1 MKHIIILLLIALM
14 PFAGWSQSAT
24 DTVTIHTSA
33 QCGTCK
39 KKIEHDLA
47 YVKGVKTAVLDLVT
61 KNVIVVYNPAK
72 TSPDKIRQAISRSG
86 YDADVVLADPKAY
99 KELLECCKKGG
110 HD

>member
-1 MKHIIILLLIALM
+1 MKNIVALLIFLTL
-14 PFAGWSQSAT
+14 PFIGFSQSAL
-24 DTVTIHTSA
+24 DTVSIHTSA

-47 YVKGVKTAVLDLVT
+47 YVKGVKSAVLNLDT
-61 KNVIVVYNPAK
+61 KNVTVVYNPDK
-72 TSPDKIRQAISRSG
+72 TSPEKIRDAISRSG

-99 KELLECCKKGG
+99 KALEQCCKKGG

>member
-1 MKHIIILLLIALM
+1 MKNIIILVLITLISYTG
-14 PFAGWSQSAT
+14 FGQSPT

-33 QCGTCK
+33 QCSTCK

-47 YVKGVKTAVLDLVT
+47 YVKGVKTAVLNLDT
-61 KNVIVVYNPAK
+61 KNVIVVFNPDK
-72 TSPDKIRQAISRSG
+72 TNPDKIRQAISRSG

>member
-1 MKHIIILLLIALM
+1 MKHLIILFLITVL
-14 PFAGWSQSAT
+14 PFAGWSQAT
-24 DTVTIHTSA
+24 SDTVSIHTSA

-47 YVKGVKTAVLDLVT
+47 YVKGVKTAVLDLET
-61 KNVIVVYNPAK
+61 KNVIVVYNPTK
-72 TSPDKIRQAISRSG
+72 TTPEKIRQAISRSG

>member
-1 MKHIIILLLIALM
+1 MMI
-14 PFAGWSQSAT
+14 PFVGFSQST
-24 DTVTIHTSA
+24 SDTVSIHTSA

-61 KNVIVVYNPAK
+61 KNVVVVYNPAK
-72 TSPDKIRQAISRSG
+72 TSPQKIREAIARSG

-99 KELLECCKKGG
+99 NELQQCCKKGG